1 MKRRAKLAGLWVKA
15 KQPPARFD
23 LACFRQLHADHAAI
37 APCDAASAD
46 HRVKYA
52 VHAPR
57 HHATKPLGN
66 DSIIKNARTWK
77 IRNGLRPGGE
87 SGKALG
93 GPRGLG

>member
-1 MKRRAKLAGLWVKA
+1 
-15 KQPPARFD
+15 
-23 LACFRQLHADHAAI
+23 
-37 APCDAASAD
+37 
-46 HRVKYA
+46 VKYA